1 MSEEKRCTSEEK
13 GCMSEEKRCTSEEKG
28 CMSED
33 KTEAAALFLRG
44 LSLMKARECD
54 LKRNIR
60 QFLHMTRIRQ
70 SQSHAARQRAACQ
83 MPRQKCGNR
92 KRKSPTAA
100 LQSSRRRA
108 NTRCKC
114 NSAISDIPQ
123 ISWHAKLRRHVMFD
137 PVS

>member
-1 MSEEKRCTSEEK
+1 MSEEKRCTSEEKGCMSEEK

-60 QFLHMTRIRQ
+60 QFFTHD
-70 SQSHAARQRAACQ
+70 
-83 MPRQKCGNR
+83 K
-92 KRKSPTAA
+92 
-100 LQSSRRRA
+100 
-108 NTRCKC
+108 
-114 NSAISDIPQ
+114 NSAVAVPRSKAASSLPDATSEVRKQ
-123 ISWHAKLRRHVMFD
+123 KAKVPNRRPAVLTTPRKHKMQMQFRHFRHSTNIVAC
-137 PVS
+137 